1 MKFRI
6 LIVGLLVF
14 CFSAHTYAVS
24 NIEVEL
30 AAKSTM
36 ETYFDLAQVS
46 VQDFLDLKASEIKAK
61 TGKKLTIK
69 ERILLP
75 IIKAEVYFQSKKN
88 SELDAEYYY
97 HRGARNFNLGGFLL
111 GLFLPIIG
119 NLIAILFGRNAF
131 RSSLKG
137 TLVAIILW
145 LLLGISFI

>member
-1 MKFRI
+1 MNFRI
-6 LIVGLLVF
+6 LFVGLLAL
-14 CFSAHTYAVS
+14 CFSVQTYAVK

-30 AAKSTM
+30 AERTSM
-36 ETYFDLAQVS
+36 ETYFDLKQVS
-46 VQDFLDLKASEIKAK
+46 TKDFLGLKASDIKAV

-75 IIKAEVYFQSKKN
+75 IIKTEVYFQSKKN
-88 SELDAEYYY
+88 SDLDAEYYY

-111 GLFLPIIG
+111 GLFLPILG

-145 LLLGISFI
+145 LLGISLI